1 MRRGLEWYKREPR
14 AFLDGCRAA
23 RMTERQLAVYTII
36 IDLIYDHGGETPDD
50 PKHIASYL
58 SDVGAAG
65 VRNTVQQLIDLGK
78 LFRIGDMLHQ
88 KRAENEAKTREKL
101 SENRAKVGRLGGVS
115 SGNSRRA
122 SSEINALAEANA
134 SSKHEAEKE
143 KREIVEE
150 ERPKGLLSFPSNDDL
165 ETAID
170 DYNDSAEKA
179 GWPKVKALTK
189 ARAAALKARLRECGG
204 LAGWR
209 AALARARA
217 SPHLCGQNERGW
229 TASFDFL
236 TAQSSFSKLMEGN
249 YDARPSHQ
257 NAGPATPGGQRPD
270 PAVEQIT
277 RLVRSRH
284 APGPGGAGTGGSG
297 EKD

>member
-1 MRRGLEWYKREPR
+1 MEWYKREPR

-257 NAGPATPGGQRPD
+257 NAGPSAPGGQRPD

-277 RLVRSRH
+277 RIVRARQAS
-284 APGPGGAGTGGSG
+284 GPGGAGA
-297 EKD
+297 